1 MAGGESS
8 MGLMGGRRP
17 AQSAAQPC
25 TTLLAAASPPKIG
38 LKQASRAG
46 RDLEEPRQLHRHG
59 GCSSFTHRPGLLRP
73 CGSSNWS

>member
-25 TTLLAAASPPKIG
+25 IALLAAASPPKIG
-38 LKQASRAG
+38 LKQAAG
-46 RDLEEPRQLHRHG
+46 LG
-59 GCSSFTHRPGLLRP
+59 GI
-73 CGSSNWS
+73 